1 MVLPPVLDLGGIIAD
16 LNRKMFQTA
25 LNGWFSYSNG
35 FRGEGE
41 MHFLPYTPGEPHR
54 VKKASPC
61 GDAYFFAKERLKVV

>member
-41 MHFLPYTPGEPHR
+41 MHFLPYTPGETHR
-54 VKKASPC
+54 VKKKHLLAEMLTFLRKS
-61 GDAYFFAKERLKVV
+61 D